1 MLDKLK
7 KICYNKYV
15 KKLKK
20 QTNKQQKGSVFIM
33 MKLLTTTALT
43 GIMSFGGIVTDCV
56 NEQMFEQD
64 SLRVEQGF
72 VSDVTSDEVTI
83 VTNDGNEWGIC
94 NAWYPVGAKIQ
105 VTFYDNETKEDITDD
120 IITHIV
126 EIGD

>member
-15 KKLKK
+15 KKLRK
-20 QTNKQQKGSVFIM
+20 QTNNKQKGSVFIM
-33 MKLLTTTALT
+33 MKLLVTTTLT

-56 NEQMFEQD
+56 NEQMFEQN

-72 VSDVTSDEVTI
+72 VSNVTSDEVTI
-83 VTNDGNEWGIC
+83 VTNDGNEWGIYD
-94 NAWYPVGAKIQ
+94 AWYPVGAKIQ
-105 VTFYDNETKEDITDD
+105 VTFYDNETKEDIADD

>member
-1 MLDKLK
+1 
-7 KICYNKYV
+7 
-15 KKLKK
+15 
-20 QTNKQQKGSVFIM
+20 M
-33 MKLLTTTALT
+33 MKLLATTALT

-72 VSDVTSDEVTI
+72 VSNVTSDEVTI

-94 NAWYPVGAKIQ
+94 DAWYPVGAKIQ
-105 VTFYDNETKEDITDD
+105 VTFYDNETKEDVTDD
-120 IITHIV
+120 IVTHIV

>member
-33 MKLLTTTALT
+33 MKLLTTTVLT
-43 GIMSFGGIVTDCV
+43 GIMSFGGIVTDCA
-56 NEQMFEQD
+56 NEQMFEQN

-94 NAWYPVGAKIQ
+94 DAWYPVGAKIQ

-126 EIGD
+126 EIED

>member
-1 MLDKLK
+1 
-7 KICYNKYV
+7 
-15 KKLKK
+15 
-20 QTNKQQKGSVFIM
+20 M
-33 MKLLTTTALT
+33 MKLLATTALT

-56 NEQMFEQD
+56 NEQMFEQN

-72 VSDVTSDEVTI
+72 VSNVTNDEVTI

-94 NAWYPVGAKIQ
+94 DAWYPVGAKIQ
-105 VTFYDNETKEDITDD
+105 VTFYDNETTENVTDD

>member
-1 MLDKLK
+1 
-7 KICYNKYV
+7 
-15 KKLKK
+15 
-20 QTNKQQKGSVFIM
+20 M
-33 MKLLTTTALT
+33 MKLLATTALT

-64 SLRVEQGF
+64 SLRVEQGV
-72 VSDVTSDEVTI
+72 VSNVTSDEVTI
-83 VTNDGNEWGIC
+83 VTNSGNEWGIYD
-94 NAWYPVGAKIQ
+94 AWYPVGAKIQ

>member
-15 KKLKK
+15 KKLRKE
-20 QTNKQQKGSVFIM
+20 TNNKQKESVFIM
-33 MKLLTTTALT
+33 MKLLATTALT

-94 NAWYPVGAKIQ
+94 DAWYPVGAKIQ
-105 VTFYDNETKEDITDD
+105 VTFYDNETKEDVTDD

>member
-15 KKLKK
+15 KKLRKEI
-20 QTNKQQKGSVFIM
+20 NKQQKGSVFIM
-33 MKLLTTTALT
+33 MKLLATTALT

-72 VSDVTSDEVTI
+72 VSNVTSDEVAI
-83 VTNDGNEWGIC
+83 ITNDGNEWGIC
-94 NAWYPVGAKIQ
+94 DAWYPVGAKIQ
-105 VTFYDNETKEDITDD
+105 VTFYDNETKENVTDD

>member
-33 MKLLTTTALT
+33 MKLLTTTVLT
-43 GIMSFGGIVTDCV
+43 GIMSFGGIVTDCA
-56 NEQMFEQD
+56 NEQMFEQN

-94 NAWYPVGAKIQ
+94 NAWYPVGAEVQ
-105 VTFYDNETKEDITDD
+105 VTFYDNATKEDIADD